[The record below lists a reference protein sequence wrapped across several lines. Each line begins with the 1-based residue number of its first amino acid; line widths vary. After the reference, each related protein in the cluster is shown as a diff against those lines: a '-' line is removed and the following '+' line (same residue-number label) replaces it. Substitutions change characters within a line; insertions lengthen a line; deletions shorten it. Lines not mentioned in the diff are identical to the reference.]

1 MDKMY
6 KRLIIITTIFLV
18 SVQGITKT
26 SNKQGELIQLK
37 FKLIDARQRIRNSSE
52 SRSYDYL
59 KLLPDI
65 SISRKNPG
73 INFDQAESYIGVS
86 FSINKAFDITDKIR
100 ERKANKK
107 KALRRVQSLGYKIT
121 KYIDQKYL
129 HISRRWKYQQI
140 KRSTKNPVDIAKLDE
155 KTDELNIKINS
166 ISIEIE
172 DVYANIEFVCVDV
185 ER

>member
-1 MDKMY
+1 MNKMY
-6 KRLIIITTIFLV
+6 KRLIIITTIFLI
-18 SVQGITKT
+18 SVQGIAKT
-26 SNKQGELIQLK
+26 SNKQQELTQLK
-37 FKLIDARQRIRNSSE
+37 YKLIDARQRIQNSSE
-52 SRSYDYL
+52 SKPYDYL
-59 KLLPDI
+59 KLLPSV
-65 SISRKNPG
+65 SISRRDPG
-73 INFDQAESYIGVS
+73 MQIEQGESYIGVS

-100 ERKANKK
+100 ERKAIKK

-129 HISRRWKYQQI
+129 HISRRWKYKQI
-140 KRSTKNPVDIAKLDE
+140 KRSTKNPVEIAKLDE